1 MLVAFCPPRG
11 SSWQVGSIV
20 HSPKHFRCHSL
31 AAPLPQKVIGTFF
44 QMSPQRIFT
53 VVLCPKGWSRET
65 WACHLQSPGGSTG
78 VLQFIYTEAGFAA
91 RFEPPTPPTVILLGT
106 SCSPTISPILSR
118 EEQRSSCL
126 TVAPHRSLGAIVES
140 SDGNNLP
147 KGSVPLTRSAPCPP
161 AFSVTD
167 CGELGRKWL
176 PLFKSYVPQTQ
187 SYDGQRTSKLSSW
200 RNTLTAL
207 SSLCHSTGS
216 GNGTEGGLIHLGE
229 NKASFKSFFI
239 YSSQLCWVYRFN
251 QLFP

>member
-1 MLVAFCPPRG
+1 MSLPPPKPRG
-11 SSWQVGSIV
+11 
-20 HSPKHFRCHSL
+20 F
-31 AAPLPQKVIGTFF
+31 
-44 QMSPQRIFT
+44 
-53 VVLCPKGWSRET
+53 
-65 WACHLQSPGGSTG
+65 TG
-78 VLQFIYTEAGFAA
+78 VLQFIYTEAGFVA
-91 RFEPPTPPTVILLGT
+91 RFEPPTPPTVTLLGT
-106 SCSPTISPILSR
+106 SCSPTIFPILSH

-126 TVAPHRSLGAIVES
+126 TIAPHRSLGAIVES

-207 SSLCHSTGS
+207 SSSCHSTDSRAMALKVDSSIWGKTRLPS
-216 GNGTEGGLIHLGE
+216 NPLLFTPVSCAECIDSISYFLNHKTRCAPSRPIYMDWIH
-229 NKASFKSFFI
+229 AI
-239 YSSQLCWVYRFN
+239 
-251 QLFP
+251 